1 MIELHQIS
9 EERVGIHVNKKIKQ
23 DIKEDN
29 GIIIK
34 LRINPEI
41 RPYIDTVQWIEESL
55 SSRGS
60 NLPHRRVDYPNST
73 PTLQNYVHFTNFL
86 TDRVSWYIH

>member
-41 RPYIDTVQWIEESL
+41 RPYIDTVQ
-55 SSRGS
+55 
-60 NLPHRRVDYPNST
+60 
-73 PTLQNYVHFTNFL
+73 
-86 TDRVSWYIH
+86 